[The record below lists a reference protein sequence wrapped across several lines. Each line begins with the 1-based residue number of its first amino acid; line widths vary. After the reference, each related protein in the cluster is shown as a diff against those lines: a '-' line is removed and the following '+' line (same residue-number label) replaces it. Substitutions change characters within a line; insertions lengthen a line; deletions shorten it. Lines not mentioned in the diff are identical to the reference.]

1 MKRCM
6 YFFYSSL
13 LCASAFAGVENFS
26 LPMTPPEPDGQQKS
40 TIKYLMDASFT
51 YWYGKQEGMEIAET
65 GIINSSGV
73 VDFNSNNKVF
83 SPSFSYQPGFK
94 LGLGIQGN
102 NDWNLQADYTWFRGS
117 DTTSKSAHANDT
129 TGSGS
134 GIWVLDDW
142 FLQTTSTGQS
152 ITGSHVQSNWHL
164 ALDQLDIFA
173 SNPVYMNKNIAVA
186 AMYGLRTTFIGQK
199 MNLEVTEDLG
209 STSSLPSQ
217 PIHSKNKSHCW
228 GIGPEAGLDIQY
240 QLPMGFRFEGDFMAS
255 LLYTTFTK
263 IKHTEDAILTT
274 SNEVSAS
281 WSNYTTMRPVIDLG
295 LGIGWKKD
303 LSGNKYCIDFLASYD
318 FSMYWG
324 QNMMRKMLD
333 EYWSGTSGAASDL
346 FFQGL
351 TVNAAFSF

>member
-1 MKRCM
+1 MRTYT
-6 YFFYSSL
+6 YFLCSSL
-13 LCASAFAGVENFS
+13 LSVSAFAGVENFS
-26 LPMTPPEPDGQQKS
+26 LPMTPPETEGQEKSAIKFFFDG
-40 TIKYLMDASFT
+40 SFT

-65 GIINSSGV
+65 GIVSSSGV
-73 VDFNSNNKVF
+73 VDFNSHNKVF

-94 LGLGIQGN
+94 VGFGLQGN

-129 TGSGS
+129 ENSGS
-134 GIWVLDDW
+134 GVWVLDDW
-142 FLQTTSTGQS
+142 FLQTSSTGQS
-152 ITGSHVQSNWHL
+152 ISGSHVKSNWHL

-173 SNPVYMNKNIAVA
+173 SNPIYMNKNIVVTS
-186 AMYGLRTTFIGQK
+186 MYGLRTTFIGQK
-199 MNLEVTEDLG
+199 MNIKVTEDLG

-228 GIGPEAGLDIQY
+228 GIGPQAGLDMQY
-240 QLPMGFRFEGDFMAS
+240 HLPMGFRFEGDLMAS

-263 IKHTEDAILTT
+263 IKHEEDAILTT
-274 SNEVSAS
+274 TSELSTS

-303 LSGNKYCIDFLASYD
+303 LSGNKYCIDFSASYD

-324 QNMMRKMLD
+324 QNIMRKMLD
-333 EYWSGTSGAASDL
+333 EFWSGTSAAASDL

-351 TVNAAFSF
+351 TLNAAFTF